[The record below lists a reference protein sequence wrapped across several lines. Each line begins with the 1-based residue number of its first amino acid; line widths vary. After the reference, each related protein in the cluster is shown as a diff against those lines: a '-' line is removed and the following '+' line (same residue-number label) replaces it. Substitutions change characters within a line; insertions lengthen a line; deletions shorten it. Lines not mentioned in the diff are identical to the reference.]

1 MEYKVFTKSVDLTDA
16 LKNYLEKR
24 MTKPDHLLKRHGDL
38 VSPADVRITK
48 ERGIYKV
55 EITTHVKGLN
65 KIIKVEERNNDLYQ
79 AIDEVTDSLERR
91 IRKLKNRVQES
102 YKSENISVTKAPVE
116 NIEKKIPENP
126 INEELTDVEEE
137 EKLSAPK
144 IVRTKNYDL
153 TIMNVEEAML
163 QMQLLGHSF
172 FVFRNSEND
181 AVCVLYER
189 KDGDLGLIEFNE

>member
-24 MTKPDHLLKRHGDL
+24 MTKPDHLLKRHRDL
-38 VSPADVRITK
+38 VSAADVRITK

-79 AIDEVTDSLERR
+79 AIDEATDSLERR
-91 IRKLKNRVQES
+91 IRKIKNRVQES
-102 YKSENISVTKAPVE
+102 YKSENISVTKVPVE
-116 NIEKKIPENP
+116 NMEKKILENS
-126 INEELTDVEEE
+126 IYEEVTDVEE

-172 FVFRNSEND
+172 FVFRNSENN